1 MHIAEVSLKVKA
13 LISRAVGLR
22 LAPPLGALFDL
33 LSAEFANVEGQ
44 GLVGSAKTVPKTV
57 KDTDDND
64 DNDISEL

>member
-22 LAPPLGALFDL
+22 LAPLGALFDL

-44 GLVGSAKTVPKTV
+44 GLVGRRRP
-57 KDTDDND
+57 
-64 DNDISEL
+64 

>member
-1 MHIAEVSLKVKA
+1 MNIAEVSLKVKA

-22 LAPPLGALFDL
+22 LAPLGALFDL

-64 DNDISEL
+64 ISEL